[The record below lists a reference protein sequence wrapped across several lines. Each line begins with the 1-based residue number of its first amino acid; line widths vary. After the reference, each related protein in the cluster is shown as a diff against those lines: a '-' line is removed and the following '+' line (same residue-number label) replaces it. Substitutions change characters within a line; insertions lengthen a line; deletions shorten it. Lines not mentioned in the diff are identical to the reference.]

1 MNRRKP
7 TDLGRAVSRFF
18 QEYLPAQRGMSV
30 NTIRSYRDAML
41 LVLRFLSE
49 DTGRRIE
56 RLNLTDF
63 TALRVERFLNH
74 LETER
79 ANSITT
85 RNTRLAALHTFAR
98 FLIAQHP
105 EFMAPL
111 QQVLGIAFKR
121 GAIQRP
127 IEYLEHSEIEALL
140 ARIDR
145 TNWAGQRDYA
155 LFALM
160 FNTGARVQEI
170 LDLKV
175 RDIRFDPPHQVR
187 LHGKGGKMRLCPIW
201 PRTAKLLWDFANTKH
216 PSQTSGE
223 CPVDVPLFRNRRGNG
238 LTRFGVRYLLRKYLP
253 SSLKE
258 KTGNPERRIHPH
270 SLRHSTAI
278 HLLKAGVDFATI
290 SQWLGHAS
298 LNTTMRYARADI
310 DIKRQALSQVFP
322 ESFSAPPAAGHVRI
336 DGSELEVWLRRL

>member
-1 MNRRKP
+1 MNSRKP

-41 LVLRFLSE
+41 LVLRFFSE

-56 RLNLTDF
+56 RLKLTDF

-74 LETER
+74 LETKR

-85 RNTRLAALHTFAR
+85 RNTRLAAFHTFAR
-98 FLIAQHP
+98 FLITRHP
-105 EFMAPL
+105 ELIAPL
-111 QQVLGIAFKR
+111 QEILGIEFKR
-121 GAIQRP
+121 GAIKRP
-127 IEYLEHSEIEALL
+127 IEYLEYTEIEELL

-145 TNWAGQRDYA
+145 TDWAGQRDYA

-187 LHGKGGKMRLCPIW
+187 LQGKGSKIRLCPIW
-201 PRTAKLLWDFANTKH
+201 PRTAKLLWDLANSDH
-216 PSQTSGE
+216 PAQTSTE
-223 CPVDVPLFRNRRGNG
+223 NMEDVPLFWNRRGG
-238 LTRFGVRYLLRKYLP
+238 VLTRFGVRYPTASEFSCKYL
-253 SSLKE
+253 
-258 KTGNPERRIHPH
+258 T
-270 SLRHSTAI
+270 
-278 HLLKAGVDFATI
+278 
-290 SQWLGHAS
+290 
-298 LNTTMRYARADI
+298 Y
-310 DIKRQALSQVFP
+310 
-322 ESFSAPPAAGHVRI
+322 
-336 DGSELEVWLRRL
+336 